1 MIWSDRL
8 QSIGMTARGYDPEQ
22 VRELVWRIDQAL
34 SGRIPHAVTASDV
47 SSTAFDIV
55 PDGYEMSGV
64 DAMLSEAIRQLRSL
78 PPPTKAAQ
86 STTAPTQALDRY
98 ARVELLRRCWELRGK
113 RFRRFRFGRGYRITE
128 VDDFTDFVAARYGN
142 GMMAKDVQEVLFS
155 QQWRG
160 YDESAVD
167 AWLDAVE
174 ELLRSE
180 GR

>member
-1 MIWSDRL
+1 MTWSDRL
-8 QSIGMTARGYDPEQ
+8 ESIGMTARGYDPRQ

-47 SSTAFDIV
+47 SSTTFDLV
-55 PDGYEMSGV
+55 LDGYDPAGV
-64 DAMLSEAIRQLRSL
+64 DTVLSEMIRQLRSL
-78 PPPTKAAQ
+78 PPPTKAPQAAP
-86 STTAPTQALDRY
+86 APTQAMDRY

-142 GMMAKDVQEVLFS
+142 GMSAKDAREVEFG

-167 AWLDAVE
+167 DWLDAVE
-174 ELLRSE
+174 DLLRSE